1 PFPCP
6 SLFSYSAPYHQ
17 LLSSFP
23 TRRSSDLNFLD
34 SAYYLTLL
42 WSNGLFLY
50 TVTAWA
56 AHHLYRRGYNRVT
69 TGGTLRRRYGG
80 HWFDRLLSSSLPFLD
95 PQTRLLITKDFRTF
109 RRDPSQWA
117 QILIFA
123 GLMTLYFTNI
133 RRLYVTEIGWS
144 NRNGISLLNLA
155 VTSLLLCTYTSRFI
169 YPMLSLEGRKFWI
182 LGLLPL
188 QRERLLWGKFA
199 FAATGA

>member
-80 HWFDRLLSSSLPFLD
+80 HWFDRDRKSTSELQSLRHLVC
-95 PQTRLLITKDFRTF
+95 RLLLEKKNIT
-109 RRDPSQWA
+109 S
-117 QILIFA
+117 
-123 GLMTLYFTNI
+123 M
-133 RRLYVTEIGWS
+133 
-144 NRNGISLLNLA
+144 
-155 VTSLLLCTYTSRFI
+155 
-169 YPMLSLEGRKFWI
+169 
-182 LGLLPL
+182 
-188 QRERLLWGKFA
+188 
-199 FAATGA
+199 